1 MGEALAYPG
10 FEERSEPGLGRAIA
24 LAAAVHLILLA
35 ILLLGIHWQNRPP
48 ESVSVELWSSLP
60 APEPAPPQKVTPPP
74 PPKVV
79 PKPPPPPPKVE
90 PKPPTLPPK
99 VETKPEPRLE
109 KPDIAVKEKPKP
121 KPEPKPKPKP
131 EIKPKPEPKPKPE
144 IKPKPTAKELEEQ
157 AREREERQL
166 RKQLHQELALEQKTL
181 AVQREQQ
188 LIRQQLAQ
196 ATAEANARALTAWVD
211 AIRAKIRSNIVLP
224 PGINGN
230 PEAQFDV
237 VQLPTGDVLTVTLRK
252 SSGNSALDDAIIR
265 AIRKSSPLPKPSD
278 PSLFQ
283 RSFTLHYWPFEE
295 NDQ

>member
-35 ILLLGIHWQNRPP
+35 ILLLGIHWQSQPP

-60 APEPAPPQKVTPPP
+60 APEPVPQPKVTPPPPKVEPKPPPP

-90 PKPPTLPPK
+90 P
-99 VETKPEPRLE
+99 KPEPRLE

-121 KPEPKPKPKP
+121 KPEPKPEVKPKP
-131 EIKPKPEPKPKPE
+131 EAKPKPKPKPEP
-144 IKPKPTAKELEEQ
+144 TAKQLEEQ
-157 AREREERQL
+157 AREQEERQL
-166 RKQLHQELALEQKTL
+166 QKQLHQELARERVALNV
-181 AVQREQQ
+181 AREQQ

-196 ATAEANARALTAWVD
+196 ATAEANARALAAWVD

-252 SSGNSALDDAIIR
+252 SSGNGALDDAIIR
-265 AIRKSSPLPKPSD
+265 AIRKSSPLPKPAD

-283 RSFTLHYWPFEE
+283 RSFTLHYWPFEDK
-295 NDQ
+295 DQ

>member
-35 ILLLGIHWQNRPP
+35 ILLLGIHWQSQPP

-60 APEPAPPQKVTPPP
+60 APEPVPQPKVTPPPPKVEPKPPPP

-90 PKPPTLPPK
+90 P
-99 VETKPEPRLE
+99 KPEPRLE

-121 KPEPKPKPKP
+121 KPEPKPEVKPKP
-131 EIKPKPEPKPKPE
+131 EAKPKPKPEP
-144 IKPKPTAKELEEQ
+144 TAKQLEEQ
-157 AREREERQL
+157 AREQEERQL
-166 RKQLHQELALEQKTL
+166 QKQLHQELARERVALNV
-181 AVQREQQ
+181 AREQQ

-196 ATAEANARALTAWVD
+196 ATAEANARALAAWVD

-252 SSGNSALDDAIIR
+252 SSGNGALDDAIIR
-265 AIRKSSPLPKPSD
+265 AIRKSSPLPKPAD

-283 RSFTLHYWPFEE
+283 RSFTLHYWPFEDK
-295 NDQ
+295 DQ